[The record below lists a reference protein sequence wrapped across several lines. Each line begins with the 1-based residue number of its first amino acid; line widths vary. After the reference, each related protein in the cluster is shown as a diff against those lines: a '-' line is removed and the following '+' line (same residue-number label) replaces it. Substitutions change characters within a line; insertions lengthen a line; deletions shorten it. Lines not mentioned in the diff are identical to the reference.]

1 MQNKLSFGISY
12 ASAIIAGEPAE
23 FCKNFTGCSDGIS
36 EVSLGR
42 NSDLA
47 CDTDQNFTYNF
58 TSNSTQD
65 FTDISDCE
73 QNFINSANF
82 AACENNESASCDLAA
97 EGFNE
102 KSTKPDSELGLKQ
115 KADTSKFSSA
125 RAFDCGSEEAAEL
138 YKNLA
143 ACEDEA
149 LQNSSVG
156 NLKIS
161 AHARL
166 KDEILAL
173 EALKKKPALAHIP
186 PLQRRRL
193 GLGAKLC
200 ISLLGEISQNAPQS
214 LAEDGSL
221 NPASQDL
228 DASKSRTAMQNQQQQ
243 NFSSENSLNFMP
255 QNLNSTPQ
263 DFTNKNSLNSARQ
276 NSKTNECS
284 ETSNR
289 AMQSSATQPEGMPLV
304 FCSRLGEINRCFS
317 LLGSM
322 DESVSP
328 SSFCVSVLNAIAA
341 QNAIFTQNHA
351 EISTISAACALE
363 NGAIIAATRLKE
375 SAEEFGSAQDAN
387 EDGKDGECK
396 SNNDKIALLCYFEE
410 VNNDYLKR
418 CDFACAL
425 LLVLQRG
432 DDVQIEIS
440 PHVVDAQKSAPRDEA
455 SSNLEISPYGND
467 KILPNRDADETLLN
481 RNPNEIS
488 QNCDAG
494 DACKTL
500 SDRSAYNAITNEIS
514 SDLVAKNTAANKM
527 NVQSYEL
534 QTVKTPQAENN
545 RNAEPCKLSQDFKKG
560 GEIPLDTAVEFLA
573 KILSGKREWRSNDG
587 VLDYLWRVKDPA
599 KIAAFLR

>member
-12 ASAIIAGEPAE
+12 ASAIISGEPAE

-36 EVSLGR
+36 EVSLSR

-47 CDTDQNFTYNF
+47 CDTDQNFTYDF

-73 QNFINSANF
+73 QNSINSANF
-82 AACENNESASCDLAA
+82 TACKNNERAGCDLAT
-97 EGFNE
+97 EGFDEN
-102 KSTKPDSELGLKQ
+102 STELGSELGLKQ
-115 KADTSKFSSA
+115 EAVASKFNSS
-125 RAFDCGSEEAAEL
+125 RAFDCGSENTAEL
-138 YKNLA
+138 YKNFA
-143 ACEDEA
+143 AREGKA
-149 LQNSSVG
+149 LRNNSVE

-173 EALKKKPALAHIP
+173 EALKKKPSLAHIP

-200 ISLLGEISQNAPQS
+200 ISLLGEISQNTPQS
-214 LAEDGSL
+214 LAEEGSL
-221 NPASQDL
+221 NPASRDL
-228 DASKSRTAMQNQQQQ
+228 DANKSRAAAQNP
-243 NFSSENSLNFMP
+243 S
-255 QNLNSTPQ
+255 PQ
-263 DFTNKNSLNSARQ
+263 DFANKNSLNFARQ
-276 NSKTNECS
+276 NSKANESSGACDH
-284 ETSNR
+284 
-289 AMQSSATQPEGMPLV
+289 AMQSSATQREGMPLV

-322 DESVSP
+322 EESVSP

-363 NGAIIAATRLKE
+363 NGAIIAAARLKE
-375 SAEEFGSAQDAN
+375 SAENFGSAQDAN

-396 SNNDKIALLCYFEE
+396 SDSDKIALLCYFEE
-410 VNNDYLKR
+410 ANNDYLKR

-425 LLVLQRG
+425 LLMLQRG

-440 PHVVDAQKSAPRDEA
+440 PHVADATIQSLEAQNPKPRAE
-455 SSNLEISPYGND
+455 
-467 KILPNRDADETLLN
+467 
-481 RNPNEIS
+481 NEI
-488 QNCDAG
+488 
-494 DACKTL
+494 L
-500 SDRSAYNAITNEIS
+500 RS
-514 SDLVAKNTAANKM
+514 
-527 NVQSYEL
+527 
-534 QTVKTPQAENN
+534 
-545 RNAEPCKLSQDFKKG
+545 FKGG

-573 KILSGKREWRSNDG
+573 KILSGKREWRSSDG
-587 VLDYLWRVKDPA
+587 VLDYLWHVKDPA
-599 KIAAFLR
+599 KIAAFLRQDRER

>member
-1 MQNKLSFGISY
+1 MQNKLSFGIAY
-12 ASAIIAGEPAE
+12 ASAIISGEPAE
-23 FCKNFTGCSDGIS
+23 LYKKLAACSDGIS
-36 EVSLGR
+36 EVSLGG

-47 CDTDQNFTYNF
+47 CDASQNFTYDF
-58 TSNSTQD
+58 ALNSTQD
-65 FTDISDCE
+65 FTDIPDCK

-82 AACENNESASCDLAA
+82 AACENNEKAGRNFATED
-97 EGFNE
+97 FDE
-102 KSTKPDSELGLKQ
+102 KSTELDSQRGLNY
-115 KADTSKFSSA
+115 KADASKFNPS
-125 RAFDCGSEEAAEL
+125 RAFDCNSEEAAEL
-138 YKNLA
+138 YKNFA
-143 ACEDEA
+143 TREGEA

-173 EALKKKPALAHIP
+173 EALKKKPALEHIP

-214 LAEDGSL
+214 LAEENSL
-221 NPASQDL
+221 NLAPKNL
-228 DASKSRTAMQNQQQQ
+228 DASKSRAAAQNPSPQD
-243 NFSSENSLNFMP
+243 FSNENSLNFMP
-255 QNLNSTPQ
+255 QNLNSAPQ
-263 DFTNKNSLNSARQ
+263 DSANENFLNSARQ
-276 NSKTNECS
+276 NLKAGDDT
-284 ETSNR
+284 
-289 AMQSSATQPEGMPLV
+289 ATQREGMPLV
-304 FCSRLGEINRCFS
+304 FCSRLSEINRCFS

-351 EISTISAACALE
+351 EISTISAVCALE
-363 NGAIIAATRLKE
+363 NGAIIAAARLKE
-375 SAEEFGSAQDAN
+375 NAENFGSAQDAN
-387 EDGKDGECK
+387 ENGKNGECK
-396 SNNDKIALLCYFEE
+396 SDSDKIALLCYFEE

-440 PHVVDAQKSAPRDEA
+440 PHVVDATTQSLEAQNPKPRAE
-455 SSNLEISPYGND
+455 
-467 KILPNRDADETLLN
+467 
-481 RNPNEIS
+481 NEI
-488 QNCDAG
+488 
-494 DACKTL
+494 L
-500 SDRSAYNAITNEIS
+500 RS
-514 SDLVAKNTAANKM
+514 
-527 NVQSYEL
+527 
-534 QTVKTPQAENN
+534 
-545 RNAEPCKLSQDFKKG
+545 FKEG

-573 KILSGKREWRSNDG
+573 KILSGKREWHSSDG

-599 KIAAFLR
+599 KIAAFLRQNRER

>member
-23 FCKNFTGCSDGIS
+23 FCKNFAGCSDGIS

-42 NSDLA
+42 NSDPA
-47 CDTDQNFTYNF
+47 CDTDQNFTYDF

-73 QNFINSANF
+73 QNSINSVNF
-82 AACENNESASCDLAA
+82 TACENNESAGRDLAA

-102 KSTKPDSELGLKQ
+102 KSTEFGSQRELNH
-115 KADTSKFSSA
+115 KAVASKFSSA

-143 ACEDEA
+143 ACEGEA

-200 ISLLGEISQNAPQS
+200 ISLLGEISQNTPQS

-221 NPASQDL
+221 NLASQDL
-228 DASKSRTAMQNQQQQ
+228 DASKSRTAAQNPSPQD
-243 NFSSENSLNFMP
+243 FSSKNSSNFMP

-263 DFTNKNSLNSARQ
+263 DLINENSLNSARQ
-276 NSKTNECS
+276 NFKTND
-284 ETSNR
+284 NAAVQR
-289 AMQSSATQPEGMPLV
+289 EGLPLV
-304 FCSRLGEINRCFS
+304 FCSRMGEINRCFS

-322 DESVSP
+322 SESVSP

-363 NGAIIAATRLKE
+363 NGAIIAAARLKE
-375 SAEEFGSAQDAN
+375 SAENSGSAQDAN
-387 EDGKDGECK
+387 EDGKNDECK
-396 SNNDKIALLCYFEE
+396 SYNDKIALLCYFEE
-410 VNNDYLKR
+410 ANNDYLKR

-440 PHVVDAQKSAPRDEA
+440 PHVTDAQKSAPRDEA
-455 SSNLEISPYGND
+455 SSNLEISSYGND
-467 KILPNRDADETLLN
+467 KIFPNRDADETLLN

-488 QNCDAG
+488 QNCNAG

-514 SDLVAKNTAANKM
+514 SDLVAQNTAANKM
-527 NVQSYEL
+527 NAQNYEL
-534 QTVKTPQAENN
+534 QTAKTPQAENS
-545 RNAEPCKLSQDFKKG
+545 RNAEPCKLSQDFKRG

-573 KILSGKREWRSNDG
+573 KILSGKHEWHSSDG

-599 KIAAFLR
+599 KIAAFLRQDRER

>member
-12 ASAIIAGEPAE
+12 ASAIISGEPAE
-23 FCKNFTGCSDGIS
+23 FYKNLAACSDGIS
-36 EVSLGR
+36 EVSLGG

-47 CDTDQNFTYNF
+47 CDMDQNFTYDF
-58 TSNSTQD
+58 TANSTQD

-82 AACENNESASCDLAA
+82 TACKNNEKAGRNLVTED
-97 EGFNE
+97 FDE
-102 KSTKPDSELGLKQ
+102 KSTELGSQRGLNY
-115 KADTSKFSSA
+115 KADASKFNPSCT
-125 RAFDCGSEEAAEL
+125 FDCGSEESAKL
-138 YKNLA
+138 YKNFA
-143 ACEDEA
+143 AREDEA
-149 LQNSSVG
+149 LQKSSEE

-166 KDEILAL
+166 KEEILAL

-214 LAEDGSL
+214 LAEKGSL
-221 NPASQDL
+221 NPASQNL
-228 DASKSRTAMQNQQQQ
+228 DASKSRTAAQNPLSQDFSNE
-243 NFSSENSLNFMP
+243 NFLNFMP
-255 QNLNSTPQ
+255 QNLNSAPQ
-263 DFTNKNSLNSARQ
+263 DFTNKNSLNLTRQ
-276 NSKTNECS
+276 NLKAGDDT
-284 ETSNR
+284 
-289 AMQSSATQPEGMPLV
+289 ATQREGLPLV

-322 DESVSP
+322 SESVSP

-363 NGAIIAATRLKE
+363 NGAIIAAARLKE

-387 EDGKDGECK
+387 EASKNGECK
-396 SNNDKIALLCYFEE
+396 SDDSKIALLCYFEE
-410 VNNDYLKR
+410 ANNNYLKR

-425 LLVLQRG
+425 LLVLQHG

-440 PHVVDAQKSAPRDEA
+440 PHIADATTQSMEAQNPKPRAE
-455 SSNLEISPYGND
+455 
-467 KILPNRDADETLLN
+467 
-481 RNPNEIS
+481 NEILRS
-488 QNCDAG
+488 FKG
-494 DACKTL
+494 D
-500 SDRSAYNAITNEIS
+500 
-514 SDLVAKNTAANKM
+514 
-527 NVQSYEL
+527 
-534 QTVKTPQAENN
+534 
-545 RNAEPCKLSQDFKKG
+545 
-560 GEIPLDTAVEFLA
+560 GEIPLDTSVEFLA
-573 KILSGKREWRSNDG
+573 KILSGKREWRSSDG

-599 KIAAFLR
+599 KIAAFLRQDRER

>member
-12 ASAIIAGEPAE
+12 ASAIISGEPAE
-23 FCKNFTGCSDGIS
+23 FYKNLAACSDGIS
-36 EVSLGR
+36 EVNFDGK
-42 NSDLA
+42 SDPA

-82 AACENNESASCDLAA
+82 AACENNEKAGRELAT
-97 EGFNE
+97 EGFDENYI
-102 KSTKPDSELGLKQ
+102 KPGSELGLKQ
-115 KADTSKFSSA
+115 EADTSKFSSA
-125 RAFDCGSEEAAEL
+125 RAFDCSSEKAAKL
-138 YKNLA
+138 YKNFA
-143 ACEDEA
+143 EREGEA

-166 KDEILAL
+166 KEEILAL
-173 EALKKKPALAHIP
+173 ESLKKKPALEHIP

-200 ISLLGEISQNAPQS
+200 ISLLGKISQNAPQS
-214 LAEDGSL
+214 LADKGSL
-221 NPASQDL
+221 NLASQDL
-228 DASKSRTAMQNQQQQ
+228 DASKSRTAAQNPSPQD
-243 NFSSENSLNFMP
+243 FSSENSLNSMP

-263 DFTNKNSLNSARQ
+263 DLINENSLNSARQ
-276 NSKTNECS
+276 NFKTDDN
-284 ETSNR
+284 T
-289 AMQSSATQPEGMPLV
+289 ATQHKEIPLV
-304 FCSRLGEINRCFS
+304 FCSRLGEINRCFG

-322 DESVSP
+322 EESVSP

-341 QNAIFTQNHA
+341 QNAIFTQNHT

-363 NGAIIAATRLKE
+363 NGAIIAAARLKE
-375 SAEEFGSAQDAN
+375 NAENSGSAQDAN
-387 EDGKDGECK
+387 ENGKNDECK
-396 SNNDKIALLCYFEE
+396 SDNDKIALLCYFEE
-410 VNNDYLKR
+410 ANNDYLKR

-440 PHVVDAQKSAPRDEA
+440 PHVADATAQSLEAQNPKSRAE
-455 SSNLEISPYGND
+455 
-467 KILPNRDADETLLN
+467 
-481 RNPNEIS
+481 NEI
-488 QNCDAG
+488 
-494 DACKTL
+494 L
-500 SDRSAYNAITNEIS
+500 RS
-514 SDLVAKNTAANKM
+514 
-527 NVQSYEL
+527 
-534 QTVKTPQAENN
+534 
-545 RNAEPCKLSQDFKKG
+545 FKKG

-573 KILSGKREWRSNDG
+573 KILSGKREWSSSDG

-599 KIAAFLR
+599 KIAAFLRQDRER

>member
-1 MQNKLSFGISY
+1 MQNELSFGISY
-12 ASAIIAGEPAE
+12 ASAIILGEPAE
-23 FCKNFTGCSDGIS
+23 FYKNLAACSDRIS
-36 EVSLGR
+36 EVNFDG

-47 CDTDQNFTYNF
+47 CDTDQNFTYDF
-58 TSNSTQD
+58 TSNYTQD

-73 QNFINSANF
+73 QNYINSANF
-82 AACENNESASCDLAA
+82 AACKNNENAGCDLAA

-102 KSTKPDSELGLKQ
+102 NSIKLGSEQRLKQ
-115 KADTSKFSSA
+115 EADASKFNSS
-125 RAFDCGSEEAAEL
+125 RAFDCGSEEATEL
-138 YKNLA
+138 YKNFVA
-143 ACEDEA
+143 RENEA
-149 LQNSSVG
+149 LQNSFVE

-173 EALKKKPALAHIP
+173 EALKKKPSLAHIP

-200 ISLLGEISQNAPQS
+200 ISLLGEISQNTPQS
-214 LAEDGSL
+214 LAKKSPL
-221 NPASQDL
+221 NLTSQDL
-228 DASKSRTAMQNQQQQ
+228 DANKSRAAAQNLSPQD
-243 NFSSENSLNFMP
+243 FSSENSLNFMP
-255 QNLNSTPQ
+255 QNLNSTLQ
-263 DFTNKNSLNSARQ
+263 DFSNENSLNSAKQ
-276 NSKTNECS
+276 NFKTDDN
-284 ETSNR
+284 
-289 AMQSSATQPEGMPLV
+289 AATQHEGMPLV

-322 DESVSP
+322 EESVSP

-363 NGAIIAATRLKE
+363 NGAIIAAARLKE
-375 SAEEFGSAQDAN
+375 SAENSGSVQDAN
-387 EDGKDGECK
+387 EAGKNDACK

-410 VNNDYLKR
+410 ANNDYLKR

-440 PHVVDAQKSAPRDEA
+440 PHIADATTQSIETQNPKPRAE
-455 SSNLEISPYGND
+455 
-467 KILPNRDADETLLN
+467 
-481 RNPNEIS
+481 NEI
-488 QNCDAG
+488 
-494 DACKTL
+494 L
-500 SDRSAYNAITNEIS
+500 
-514 SDLVAKNTAANKM
+514 
-527 NVQSYEL
+527 QS
-534 QTVKTPQAENN
+534 
-545 RNAEPCKLSQDFKKG
+545 FKEG
-560 GEIPLDTAVEFLA
+560 GEIPLDTAVKFLA

-599 KIAAFLR
+599 KIAAFLRQNREL

>member
-12 ASAIIAGEPAE
+12 ASAIISGEPAE
-23 FCKNFTGCSDGIS
+23 FYKNLAAYSDGIS
-36 EVSLGR
+36 EVNFDG

-82 AACENNESASCDLAA
+82 TACENNEKAGRDLAT
-97 EGFNE
+97 EGFDE
-102 KSTKPDSELGLKQ
+102 KSTERGSEQRLKQ
-115 KADTSKFSSA
+115 ETVAAKFNSS
-125 RAFDCGSEEAAEL
+125 RAFDCGSENTAEL
-138 YKNLA
+138 YKNFA
-143 ACEDEA
+143 AHEGEA
-149 LQNSSVG
+149 LQNSPVE

-166 KDEILAL
+166 KEEILAL
-173 EALKKKPALAHIP
+173 EPLKKKPALEHIP

-200 ISLLGEISQNAPQS
+200 ISLLGEISQNTPQS
-214 LAEDGSL
+214 LAEESSL
-221 NPASQDL
+221 NLAPQNL
-228 DASKSRTAMQNQQQQ
+228 DASKSHAAAQNPSPQD
-243 NFSSENSLNFMP
+243 FSNKNSLNFMQ
-255 QNLNSTPQ
+255 QNLNSAPQ

-276 NSKTNECS
+276 NSKANECS
-284 ETSNR
+284 GACDH
-289 AMQSSATQPEGMPLV
+289 AMQSSAAQREGMPLV

-322 DESVSP
+322 SESVSP

-363 NGAIIAATRLKE
+363 NGAIIAAARLKE
-375 SAEEFGSAQDAN
+375 GAENFGSAQDAN
-387 EDGKDGECK
+387 ENGKNGECK
-396 SNNDKIALLCYFEE
+396 SDSDKIALLCYFEE

-440 PHVVDAQKSAPRDEA
+440 PHVVDATTQSLEA
-455 SSNLEISPYGND
+455 Q
-467 KILPNRDADETLLN
+467 
-481 RNPNEIS
+481 NP
-488 QNCDAG
+488 
-494 DACKTL
+494 K
-500 SDRSAYNAITNEIS
+500 
-514 SDLVAKNTAANKM
+514 
-527 NVQSYEL
+527 
-534 QTVKTPQAENN
+534 PQAENEIL
-545 RNAEPCKLSQDFKKG
+545 RSFKGDGK
-560 GEIPLDTAVEFLA
+560 IPLDTAVEFLA
-573 KILSGKREWRSNDG
+573 KILSGKHEWRSSDG
-587 VLDYLWRVKDPA
+587 ILDYLLRIKDPA
-599 KIAAFLR
+599 KIAAFLRQDRER